1 MKAPT
6 LTLCVLSVWIGRP
19 VAFRFRLVPVVFK
32 KLNPGAAS
40 RCAVQKLVRPDLARW
55 AVFDQPA
62 PPATVRCEAAP
73 GGLLNHF

>member
-32 KLNPGAAS
+32 KLNPGAGLKV
-40 RCAVQKLVRPDLARW
+40 CCVKTRP
-55 AVFDQPA
+55 P
-62 PPATVRCEAAP
+62 
-73 GGLLNHF
+73 